1 MRAMV
6 LEKFGAP
13 LKLKDVPMPRI
24 GPNDALVR
32 VRVCG
37 AGLTVVIMIATP
49 GRIKSYPR
57 IPGHEIAGEV
67 VEVGSEVR
75 TIKVGSRVTNHF
87 YLTCG
92 NCRYCRSGRE
102 TLCEN
107 FRGNVG
113 NGCDGGYA
121 EYVALPERNLVP
133 IPDGVTDLEASVASD
148 AIATPYHACHA
159 EAQISPGDDVLIIGA
174 GGGVGIH
181 MVQMARLCGGR
192 VLAAEIG
199 EEKLELAK
207 TMGADEVIDTRRGDL
222 VKQVKALTGGR
233 GVDAAIDIVATSQTL
248 QACLGSLAPGGRMV
262 IIGSKPASCIR
273 RGSVIHRE
281 SAGVHAP
288 GPGDTRLALRQQLRD
303 RAHAGAGQAQADQGG
318 GQQDLPAG
326 GGGAGAR
333 AAAEE
338 CDRGARGPNR
348 QLDLLPRKTQRTRRK
363 NKNKNGTTDEHR

>member
-1 MRAMV
+1 MV
-6 LEKFGAP
+6 LEQFGAP
-13 LKLKDVPMPRI
+13 LNLKDVPVPKI
-24 GPNDALVR
+24 GPNDALIR

-49 GRIKSYPR
+49 GRIKAYPR

-75 TIKVGSRVTNHF
+75 SFKAGQRVTNHY

-121 EYVALPERNLVP
+121 EYCVLPERNLVR
-133 IPDGVTDLEASVASD
+133 IPDGVTDLEAAVASD

-192 VLAAEIG
+192 VIAAEVG
-199 EEKLELAK
+199 EEKMALAK
-207 TMGADEVIDTRRGDL
+207 AMGADEVIDARRGEL

-233 GVDAAIDIVATSQTL
+233 GVDAAIDIVGNSKTL
-248 QACLGSLAPGGRMV
+248 QACLEALAPAGRMV
-262 IIGSKPASCIR
+262 IIGSKPAAVYGEDPTFKVNPQEFMRKAQEIH
-273 RGSVIHRE
+273 GSRYVNNSEIERVLELVRHKRIKAVVNRTFPLE
-281 SAGVHAP
+281 EAEQVHELLRKNAIAG
-288 GPGDTRLALRQQLRD
+288 
-303 RAHAGAGQAQADQGG
+303 
-318 GQQDLPAG
+318 
-326 GGGAGAR
+326 R
-333 AAAEE
+333 AALIV
-338 CDRGARGPNR
+338 
-348 QLDLLPRKTQRTRRK
+348 Q
-363 NKNKNGTTDEHR
+363 

>member
-6 LEKFGAP
+6 LEQFGAP
-13 LKLKDVPMPRI
+13 LKLKDMPMPKI
-24 GPNDALVR
+24 GPNDALIK

-67 VEVGSEVR
+67 VDVGSEVR
-75 TIKVGSRVTNHF
+75 TFKVGSRVTNHY

-121 EYVALPERNLVP
+121 EYVALPERNLVH
-133 IPDGVTDLEASVASD
+133 IPDGVTDLEAAVASD

-159 EAQISPGDDVLIIGA
+159 EAQVRPGDNVLITGA

-192 VLAAEIG
+192 VIAAEVG
-199 EEKLELAK
+199 EEKMELARS
-207 TMGADEVIDTRRGDL
+207 MGAEEVIDARRGEL
-222 VKQVKALTGGR
+222 VKQVKALTDGR
-233 GVDAAIDIVATSQTL
+233 GVDAAIDMVGNSETL
-248 QACLGSLAPGGRMV
+248 SACLAALAPAGRMV
-262 IIGSKPASCIR
+262 IIGSKPK
-273 RGSVIHRE
+273 SVYGTDPSFVVNPQEFMR
-281 SAGVHAP
+281 
-288 GPGDTRLALRQQLRD
+288 
-303 RAHAGAGQAQADQGG
+303 QAQEIHGSRYVNNEEILRTLELVKHKRIKAVVNRTFPLEDAEKVHE
-318 GQQDLPAG
+318 LLRKNAIAG
-326 GGGAGAR
+326 R
-333 AAAEE
+333 AA
-338 CDRGARGPNR
+338 
-348 QLDLLPRKTQRTRRK
+348 LIVS
-363 NKNKNGTTDEHR
+363 

>member
-1 MRAMV
+1 MKAMV
-6 LEKFGAP
+6 LEQFGAP
-13 LKLKDVPMPRI
+13 LKLKDVPRPKP
-24 GPNDALVR
+24 GPNEALIK

-49 GRIKSYPR
+49 GRIKAFPR

-67 VEVGSEVR
+67 VEVGSEVK

-121 EYVALPERNLVP
+121 EYCVLPERNLVR
-133 IPDGVTDLEASVASD
+133 IPDGVTDLEAAVASD

-159 EAQISPGDDVLIIGA
+159 EAQISPGDSVLIIGA

-192 VLAAEIG
+192 VIAAEVG
-199 EEKLELAK
+199 EEKMELAK
-207 TMGADEVIDTRRGDL
+207 TMGADEVIDARRGE
-222 VKQVKALTGGR
+222 VAKQARALTGGR
-233 GVDAAIDIVATSQTL
+233 GVDAAIDIVGNAQTL
-248 QACLGSLAPGGRMV
+248 QASLESLGPGGRMV
-262 IIGSKPASCIR
+262 IIGSKPASVYGEDPTFKVNPQEFMR
-273 RGSVIHRE
+273 
-281 SAGVHAP
+281 
-288 GPGDTRLALRQQLRD
+288 
-303 RAHAGAGQAQADQGG
+303 QAQEIHGSRYVNNSEIERVLELVKHKKIKAVVNKTFPLEDAEKVHE
-318 GQQDLPAG
+318 LLRKNAIAG
-326 GGGAGAR
+326 R
-333 AAAEE
+333 AA
-338 CDRGARGPNR
+338 
-348 QLDLLPRKTQRTRRK
+348 LIVS
-363 NKNKNGTTDEHR
+363 

>member
-6 LEKFGAP
+6 LEQFGAP
-13 LKLKDVPMPRI
+13 LKLRDMPMPRI

-49 GRIKSYPR
+49 GRIKSFPR

-67 VEVGSEVR
+67 VEIGSEVR

-133 IPDGVTDLEASVASD
+133 IPDGVTDLDAAVASD

-159 EAQISPGDDVLIIGA
+159 EAQISPGDDVLIMGA

-192 VLAAEIG
+192 VIAAEVG
-199 EEKLELAK
+199 EEKMELAR
-207 TMGADEVIDTRRGDL
+207 TMGADEVIDARRGEI
-222 VKQVKALTGGR
+222 VKQVKSLTNGR
-233 GVDAAIDIVATSQTL
+233 GVDAAIDIVATSETL
-248 QACLGSLAPGGRMV
+248 QACLGSLGPGGRMV
-262 IIGSKPASCIR
+262 IIGSRPT
-273 RGSVIHRE
+273 SVFGGEPSFAVNPQEFMR
-281 SAGVHAP
+281 
-288 GPGDTRLALRQQLRD
+288 
-303 RAHAGAGQAQADQGG
+303 QAQEIHGSRYVNNAEIVRT
-318 GQQDLPAG
+318 LELVKHKRIKAVVNRTFPLEEAERVHELLRKNSIAG
-326 GGGAGAR
+326 R
-333 AAAEE
+333 AA
-338 CDRGARGPNR
+338 
-348 QLDLLPRKTQRTRRK
+348 LIVK
-363 NKNKNGTTDEHR
+363 

>member
-6 LEKFGAP
+6 LEQFGAP
-13 LKLKDVPMPRI
+13 LKPKDVPVPKI
-24 GPNDALVR
+24 GPNDALIR

-49 GRIKSYPR
+49 GRIKAYPR

-75 TIKVGSRVTNHF
+75 TVKVGSRVTNHY

-121 EYVALPERNLVP
+121 EYVALPERNLVA
-133 IPDGVTDLEASVASD
+133 IPEGVTDLEAAVAAD

-159 EAQISPGDDVLIIGA
+159 EAQVSPGDDVLIIGA

-199 EEKLELAK
+199 EEKLDLARS
-207 TMGADEVIDTRRGDL
+207 MGADEVIDARRGDL

-233 GVDAAIDIVATSQTL
+233 GVDAAIDIVGNSRTL
-248 QACLGSLAPGGRMV
+248 RASLESLAPAGRMV
-262 IIGSKPASCIR
+262 IIGSKPAAVYGEDPTFNVNPQEFMR
-273 RGSVIHRE
+273 
-281 SAGVHAP
+281 
-288 GPGDTRLALRQQLRD
+288 
-303 RAHAGAGQAQADQGG
+303 QAQEIHGSRYVNNAEIQRTLELVKLKRIKAVVNRTFPLEEAE
-318 GQQDLPAG
+318 QVHELLRKNAIAG
-326 GGGAGAR
+326 R
-333 AAAEE
+333 AALIV
-338 CDRGARGPNR
+338 
-348 QLDLLPRKTQRTRRK
+348 Q
-363 NKNKNGTTDEHR
+363 

>member
-1 MRAMV
+1 MKAMV
-6 LEKFGAP
+6 LEQFGAP
-13 LKLKDVPMPRI
+13 LRLKDLPVPKI
-24 GPNDALVR
+24 GPNDALIR

-37 AGLTVVIMIATP
+37 AGLTVVIMAATQ

-67 VEVGSEVR
+67 VEVGAEVK
-75 TIKVGSRVTNHF
+75 TIKAGQRVTSHY

-113 NGCDGGYA
+113 SGCDGGYA
-121 EYVALPERNLVP
+121 EYVALPERNLVA

-148 AIATPYHACHA
+148 AIATPYHACHK

-192 VLAAEIG
+192 VIAAEIG
-199 EEKLELAK
+199 EEKMALAK
-207 TMGADEVIDTRRGDL
+207 TMGADEIIDARRDDI

-233 GVDAAIDIVATSQTL
+233 GVDASIDIVGNGKTL
-248 QACLGSLAPGGRMV
+248 QASLESLAPAGRMV
-262 IIGSKPASCIR
+262 IIGSKPQAVYGEDPSFRVNPQEVMRQGQEIHGSRYVNNEEIMRTLELVKTKRIR
-273 RGSVIHRE
+273 AVVDRTFPLEEAEQVHELLRKNAI
-281 SAGVHAP
+281 AG
-288 GPGDTRLALRQQLRD
+288 
-303 RAHAGAGQAQADQGG
+303 
-318 GQQDLPAG
+318 
-326 GGGAGAR
+326 R
-333 AAAEE
+333 AA
-338 CDRGARGPNR
+338 
-348 QLDLLPRKTQRTRRK
+348 LIVS
-363 NKNKNGTTDEHR
+363 